1 MLKESW
7 FIVKKLLGILVLSL
21 LWCNISFAERFK
33 INLECTLFIKGEYFA
48 TKTFI
53 LDSNESGGY
62 LDYVND
68 SIVEFH
74 ESIPTEEKN
83 AWLLI
88 FYHVDRFS
96 GKGNL
101 TIIEEITDAQIIKF
115 SDKIKNKKGLDRR
128 SLRNSLNAETL
139 ETGDVECKAAPE
151 KAF

>member
-1 MLKESW
+1 M
-7 FIVKKLLGILVLSL
+7 KKLLGIVVLGL

-53 LDSNESGGY
+53 LDSNDSGSF
-62 LDYVND
+62 LDYVNE

-74 ESIPTEEKN
+74 ESIPIEEKD
-83 AWLLI
+83 AWILI

-101 TIIEEITDAQIIKF
+101 TITEEINDAQLIKF
-115 SDKIKNKKGLDRR
+115 SDKIENKKGLDRR

-139 ETGDVECKAAPE
+139 ETGDVECVAASE